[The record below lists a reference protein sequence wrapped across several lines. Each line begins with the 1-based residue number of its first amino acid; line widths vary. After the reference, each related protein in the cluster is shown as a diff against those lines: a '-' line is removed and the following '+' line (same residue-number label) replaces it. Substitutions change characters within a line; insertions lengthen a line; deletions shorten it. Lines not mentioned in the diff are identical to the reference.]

1 MIKDNSRREQMLLML
16 FPAALVLAIY
26 SVAFAVPMRQERAR
40 IDAEYLLEQASA
52 VSPEAA
58 KLAAEHL
65 AAEKESLQRVQQRVE
80 SAKEKIREMCTGWRS
95 RSSRLDTLEKI
106 TLLMRDYNLSI
117 VSQGSDESVAV
128 SEYLTELFEKMN
140 AQSVVDP
147 VEFWP
152 VEVKGA
158 YFDMLDFLTDVNL
171 LANIIPVSIT
181 MKPGVEGST
190 QQTWTIV
197 FVI

>member
-1 MIKDNSRREQMLLML
+1 MIKDNSRREQLLLML

-40 IDAEYLLEQASA
+40 IESEYVSEQALAVTPAAAQMSA
-52 VSPEAA
+52 A
-58 KLAAEHL
+58 HL
-65 AAEKESLQRVQQRVE
+65 ASEKESLQRVQQRVE
-80 SAKEKIREMCTGWRS
+80 SAKEKMREMCTGWRS
-95 RSSRLDTLEKI
+95 RSSRLETLEKI
-106 TLLMRDYNLSI
+106 TELMRDYNLSI
-117 VSQGSDESVAV
+117 VSQGSDDSVEV
-128 SEYLTELFEKMN
+128 SKYLTELFEKMN

-181 MKPGVEGST
+181 MKPGVEGSA